1 MVRNSDP
8 VNYLVRKDC
17 QPWRLGMVFVQELY
31 DERIGCVEEITNCHD
46 ARIEVLSLHD
56 GFIGLLNLTQRSRE
70 CLGANRRRL

>member
-1 MVRNSDP
+1 
-8 VNYLVRKDC
+8 
-17 QPWRLGMVFVQELY
+17 MVFVQELY